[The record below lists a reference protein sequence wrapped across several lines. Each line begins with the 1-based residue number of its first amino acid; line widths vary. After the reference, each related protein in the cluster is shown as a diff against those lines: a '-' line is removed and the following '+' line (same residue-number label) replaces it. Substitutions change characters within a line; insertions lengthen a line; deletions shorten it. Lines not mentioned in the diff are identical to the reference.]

1 MLMKHLAL
9 MIAGVGLLM
18 AAPVVAQDTVT
29 GNATVLTAD
38 RLIIGENQFFLF
50 GIDGFDEP
58 QNCYINGEPWACG
71 AVAFRELQ
79 ILADVGPV
87 TCIRQRERNPRRMRF
102 PWGTCTAGGV
112 DLAEAMVR
120 AGLAFVVMD
129 QSEQYLPAQIA
140 AEAEGVGAW
149 RGVLITPWEYRDRMR
164 GN

>member
-149 RGVLITPWEYRDRMR
+149 RGVFIAPWEYRDRMR